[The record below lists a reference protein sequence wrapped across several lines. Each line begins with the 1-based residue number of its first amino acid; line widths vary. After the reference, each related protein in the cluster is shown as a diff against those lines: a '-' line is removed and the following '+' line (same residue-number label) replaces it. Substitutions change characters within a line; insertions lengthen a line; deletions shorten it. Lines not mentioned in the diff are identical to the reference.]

1 MSEVKIQVTYGT
13 ATIFQR
19 EGDDYNK
26 VEVAPRREGED
37 PSYYFLTD
45 DELFD
50 LATAIGQYKVLMEIQ
65 KKEE

>member
-37 PSYYFLTD
+37 PMCYFLTD
-45 DELFD
+45 TELFD
-50 LATAIGQYKVLMEIQ
+50 LATAAEQFKVLLEIQ
-65 KKEE
+65 NREE